1 MTMRTKMNQRKVR
14 AGLWGL
20 VLAALVLLTGC
31 PLPGSTSNSN
41 SGGNNVTQ
49 YWMLDFGPDPVVP
62 GREEEAKVVMQ
73 PFTYSGVFDE
83 TSDSPGVYIYDP
95 SGTCS
100 YRISIGGSIG
110 HNSQGDQWL
119 FQGVTGSG
127 CGMSTVGSG
136 GGTSNGSYPN
146 ATAATGTLTLKTMSP
161 LGTTND
167 SGNWSGT
174 LLQ

>member
-1 MTMRTKMNQRKVR
+1 MNQWKTT

-20 VLAALVLLTGC
+20 TLAALVLLTGC

-41 SGGNNVTQ
+41 NGGNGSAQ
-49 YWMLDFGPDPVVP
+49 YWMLDFGPDPVVA
-62 GREEEAKVVMQ
+62 GRREQAKVLIQ

-83 TSDSPGVYIYDP
+83 TSDSPGVYVYDP
-95 SGTCS
+95 AGTCS
-100 YRISIGGSIG
+100 YKLSIGGSIG

-127 CGMSTVGSG
+127 CGMSTLGSG
-136 GGTSNGSYPN
+136 GGTSIGSFPN
-146 ATAATGTLTLKTMSP
+146 ATSAGGTLTLKTMSP

-167 SGNWSGT
+167 SGNWTGS
-174 LLQ
+174 LMQ

>member
-1 MTMRTKMNQRKVR
+1 MNLWRTK

-20 VLAALVLLTGC
+20 ALAALVLLTGC

-41 SGGNNVTQ
+41 NGGNGSGAQ
-49 YWMLDFGPDPVVP
+49 YWMLDFGPGPP
-62 GREEEAKVVMQ
+62 GHPEEQAKVVIQ

-100 YRISIGGSIG
+100 YRVSIGGSIG

-119 FQGVTGSG
+119 FQGVTG
-127 CGMSTVGSG
+127 
-136 GGTSNGSYPN
+136 
-146 ATAATGTLTLKTMSP
+146 
-161 LGTTND
+161 
-167 SGNWSGT
+167 
-174 LLQ
+174 